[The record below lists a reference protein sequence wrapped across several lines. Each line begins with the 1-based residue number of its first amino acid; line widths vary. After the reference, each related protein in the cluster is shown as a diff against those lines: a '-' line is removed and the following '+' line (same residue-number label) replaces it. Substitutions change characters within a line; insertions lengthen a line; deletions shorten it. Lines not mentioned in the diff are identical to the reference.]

1 MKDYVGWIY
10 GKDFRSESC
19 VDGAKTLL
27 LGPRL
32 LYFATF
38 ARAELSNIGGSV
50 IGGCHHNS

>member
-1 MKDYVGWIY
+1 VKDYVGWIY